1 MAKKNNKDKS
11 LTNQYIRAIENP
23 DSVGLNNGYWY
34 QAPNSV
40 FDANNRGFG
49 IDVKYNKEAANL
61 VKNRKGKYLT
71 EEEERNL
78 RNSYVGYL
86 EGLLDDYT
94 PPIANYPSDI
104 KKAMATGLLYR
115 GDGTKSIFKNPAMQ
129 STYLFGTDNDFEKA
143 VADYYKSKGLDERAK
158 LHTEFVDNQKPIEDK
173 QIDWFSSAISVPM
186 LSTLPEVEVVA
197 KYPHE
202 QRVIDTMNAS
212 NAEFMQ
218 RLRNND
224 KRAIHNP
231 DGSYSTHVLGSAD
244 NIVFP
249 AIQDV
254 NGKLKDFRAM
264 PWQRTLDWAIR
275 NKDYIE
281 FPTEGDAR
289 YFGEHYKKYYPEF
302 FNDGDNNQY
311 AEGGELEAP
320 KHWDKLSLADK
331 SDVMAAAISNGI
343 TSLDDIRQAWNDFAD
358 NSHEYAKGGYKPS
371 AAIKSEIANWEGS
384 SMKTNRSFEAE
395 AADFNRVI
403 PAAVRSKLTQ
413 KQLDALYSY
422 GYNVG
427 MGNLKARV
435 LPTLTAYTQGRV
447 DAGDVASSM
456 WASKDPLMKGLQRR
470 RAWERGMFTGEA
482 PIERQGSIIDRAINM
497 DLSHLPSMYFKGE
510 INNPL
515 IQHPYYTA
523 PKVELPKEESKP
535 VTLEGINK
543 DLDDD
548 NGLSNFFKVQQMMGA
563 VGMDNGLSSNSFLGA
578 WSNFLNGNVF
588 ATGGQKGV
596 TSSNGNYHVSPAD
609 VANSMWASKDMYL
622 RGLQRRRAW
631 ERGMFTD
638 HSPMGRQGSVINDA
652 IHMDLSGLRSLN
664 DNTSNPLW
672 KSNNF
677 TVPKIVLS
685 DEEPAIQR
693 NYDLSFKEEKPIDNF
708 IKLQQ
713 IMSAMDNGSDNQQS
727 IVSQANRQMYVANVS
742 SSDNNDTFLDNMWFS
757 KGGYLYDDGGMA
769 SIYPTMDNDEH
780 LTNVNAYTTASGH
793 PVEQI
798 GWDDNGYARFRDTV
812 TGDLGKAYE
821 PTDDYG
827 IIAKRVTNTLTP
839 EQKADM
845 FLKNY
850 TLEQAV
856 KDNQTASND
865 NLWIENGREKNPNLD
880 YKGIVGGRANAA
892 WEQEHPA
899 LAKWQYVPDL
909 VTFGVVAYPFAAGA
923 SDAAMATSAGQAI
936 SGPLVDMA
944 MQIGRS
950 KWMPWADALAT
961 AYFGQDA
968 INNDIMNGE
977 VTPETV
983 LELAPMARVG
993 KGIAQETA
1001 NIAKKPS
1008 DYISE
1013 MSEPF
1018 ASYSRSVVNKLI
1030 NVNPDGTWNMQ
1041 RIADDTQ
1048 RGGKAAQDFLGSAIK
1063 READAHN
1070 IELAKRIGYNG
1081 FTPFADA
1088 QARSTYPIKP
1098 DFTSLSADDSA
1109 LGSVEL
1115 SGAGPQYDTMQL
1127 NLFGDLDKSAFHET
1141 LHRGF
1146 YGMPEKR
1153 VLANTPESNDWYL
1166 NTFRPT
1172 RKFYNWKQEKLLQP
1186 LYSDNSNLEI
1196 LDYLSKDGE
1205 AYTNAMEIGRRMGIA
1220 PGTPYPGKEKALK
1233 LFRKFADSTDDKSEI
1248 FKYGYNWEKKPLRIW
1263 QAITGRYVILPVS
1276 IGLGATSGIFSNNN
1290 NEKNK

>member
-11 LTNQYIRAIENP
+11 LVNQYIRAIENP
-23 DSVGLNNGYWY
+23 DSIGFRNGRWY
-34 QAPNSV
+34 QSPRSGDDPNS
-40 FDANNRGFG
+40 RGFG
-49 IDVKYNKEAANL
+49 IDVKYN
-61 VKNRKGKYLT
+61 
-71 EEEERNL
+71 
-78 RNSYVGYL
+78 
-86 EGLLDDYT
+86 
-94 PPIANYPSDI
+94 
-104 KKAMATGLLYR
+104 
-115 GDGTKSIFKNPAMQ
+115 
-129 STYLFGTDNDFEKA
+129 ND
-143 VADYYKSKGLDERAK
+143 
-158 LHTEFVDNQKPIEDK
+158 
-173 QIDWFSSAISVPM
+173 
-186 LSTLPEVEVVA
+186 
-197 KYPHE
+197 
-202 QRVIDTMNAS
+202 AS

-821 PTDDYG
+821 PSEAYTKTVIDLSKIHLAEKPLEEIYPEFDLIGAGGVIKGLTGLVTDY
-827 IIAKRVTNTLTP
+827 AKR
-839 EQKADM
+839 
-845 FLKNY
+845 
-850 TLEQAV
+850 
-856 KDNQTASND
+856 
-865 NLWIENGREKNPNLD
+865 
-880 YKGIVGGRANAA
+880 
-892 WEQEHPA
+892 
-899 LAKWQYVPDL
+899 
-909 VTFGVVAYPFAAGA
+909 
-923 SDAAMATSAGQAI
+923 
-936 SGPLVDMA
+936 
-944 MQIGRS
+944 
-950 KWMPWADALAT
+950 
-961 AYFGQDA
+961 
-968 INNDIMNGE
+968 
-977 VTPETV
+977 
-983 LELAPMARVG
+983 
-993 KGIAQETA
+993 
-1001 NIAKKPS
+1001 
-1008 DYISE
+1008 
-1013 MSEPF
+1013 
-1018 ASYSRSVVNKLI
+1018 
-1030 NVNPDGTWNMQ
+1030 
-1041 RIADDTQ
+1041 
-1048 RGGKAAQDFLGSAIK
+1048 KAAQAVVKKSTEKPFTSELDWSPDSWFGTRSTGAYDAEDLTALKAHIPEYHAI
-1063 READAHN
+1063 E
-1070 IELAKRIGYNG
+1070 EEAKRNG
-1081 FTPFADA
+1081 TWLKMPDGSTWEGDPRSWVQLQSNDGQKLVQDILYHGDRYGDSENYLGELWGSSSPKIANTYSE
-1088 QARSTYPIKP
+1088 STYQLTYPKGLKTKQVDAKGNRWGNIFK
-1098 DFTSLSADDSA
+1098 DDS
-1109 LGSVEL
+1109 
-1115 SGAGPQYDTMQL
+1115 YDTNDFVHENLYDEPKSDVVIIKNVLDPGAHKPRSMSTQEYFSLL
-1127 NLFGDLDKSAFHET
+1127 NQPYNDTVLGPGIPRKS
-1141 LHRGF
+1141 
-1146 YGMPEKR
+1146 
-1153 VLANTPESNDWYL
+1153 
-1166 NTFRPT
+1166 
-1172 RKFYNWKQEKLLQP
+1172 LLGNNGNFDF
-1186 LYSDNSNLEI
+1186 SNSNIYKGLLPFGLI
-1196 LDYLSKDGE
+1196 TS
-1205 AYTNAMEIGRRMGIA
+1205 AY
-1220 PGTPYPGKEKALK
+1220 
-1233 LFRKFADSTDDKSEI
+1233 F
-1248 FKYGYNWEKKPLRIW
+1248 
-1263 QAITGRYVILPVS
+1263 Q
-1276 IGLGATSGIFSNNN
+1276 
-1290 NEKNK
+1290 NK